1 MSAARRLVQAER
13 PRDTS
18 LHGAAANE
26 RAYRDSMFA
35 KAEAN
40 PFVPFG
46 GILVVPGYNDRR
58 YIQGHEWTIARILAV
73 CSRRRSLSYIDKQRG
88 FLRRWLRR
96 WEPGV
101 LKYLR
106 TVDQEGSW
114 HDLRTRKNGAASKA
128 YSTVPIQSPEVNA
141 MILLAAV
148 AEEIGAVGNFWV
160 GDAVPEPEPTAL
172 PMPSLETEK
181 EGSGDGGSAG
191 TAGSAAGM
199 PKPRPDD
206 DTAAGPRVI
215 LTEEEIAALLDEAS
229 PPMTGMG
236 AMFS

>member
-1 MSAARRLVQAER
+1 MSAARKLVQAER

-18 LHGAAANE
+18 FHGAARNE
-26 RAYRDSMFA
+26 RAYRNSMLV

-46 GILVVPGYNDRR
+46 GILVVPGFNDKR
-58 YIQGHEWTIARILAV
+58 YIYGHEWTIARILAV
-73 CSRRRSLSYIDKQRG
+73 CSRRRSLSFIDKQRG

-106 TVDQEGSW
+106 AVDQEGNW
-114 HDLRTRKNGAASKA
+114 HDLRTRKHGVASRA
-128 YSTVPIQSPEVNA
+128 YSTVPVQSPEVNG

-160 GDAVPEPEPTAL
+160 GDPIPEPEPTPL
-172 PMPSLETEK
+172 PMPNPETDK
-181 EGSGDGGSAG
+181 EGSGEGGSVG

-199 PKPRPDD
+199 PKPRPED

-215 LTEEEIAALLDEAS
+215 DLTEEELAALLDDVS
-229 PPMTGMG
+229 MPGMG
-236 AMFS
+236 GMF

>member
-1 MSAARRLVQAER
+1 MSVARKLVQSER
-13 PRDTS
+13 ARDTS
-18 LHGAAANE
+18 FHGAAANE
-26 RAYRDSMFA
+26 RAYRSSMFA

-46 GILVVPGYNDRR
+46 GILVVPGYNDKR

-73 CSRRRSLSYIDKQRG
+73 CSRRRSLSFIDKQRR

-106 TVDQEGSW
+106 TVDQEGNW
-114 HDLRTRKNGAASKA
+114 HDLRTRKHGAASRA
-128 YSTVPIQSPEVNA
+128 YSTVPVQSPEVNA

-160 GDAVPEPEPTAL
+160 GDPVPEPEPTPL
-172 PMPSLETEK
+172 PMPTPETDK
-181 EGSGDGGSAG
+181 EGSGEGGSAG
-191 TAGSAAGM
+191 TAGTGM
-199 PKPRPDD
+199 PKPRPED
-206 DTAAGPRVI
+206 DTAAGPRVVD
-215 LTEEEIAALLDEAS
+215 LTEEELAALLDEVS
-229 PPMTGMG
+229 MPGMG
-236 AMFS
+236 AMF